1 MTTLIV
7 YDPPMCCS
15 TGVCGPEVDP
25 KLAQFAGDLDW
36 LKAQGVEVRRINLA
50 QEPGRFVDNA
60 AVKALLDR
68 SGGDEL
74 PAILVGDALVA
85 SGRYPSRNELAAMT
99 GVKAMPQ
106 PAEVTERVKELIALG
121 AAIAA
126 SCEPCFKFHYDKERK
141 LGVSVEAMREAVRIG
156 DAVKAASAKNILGF
170 ADRMLGAEESKAATS
185 SCCGGAK
192 VTQEKASSCC

>member
-1 MTTLIV
+1 MTTVTI

-50 QEPGRFVDNA
+50 QEPGRFVANA
-60 AVKALLDR
+60 AVKVVLDR

-85 SGRYPSRNELAAMT
+85 SGRYPSRDELAAMA
-99 GVKAMPQ
+99 GIMAMPQ
-106 PAEVTERVKELIALG
+106 ASEMTEQVRELIALG
-121 AAIAA
+121 AAIGA
-126 SCEPCFKFHYDKERK
+126 SCEPCFKFHYDKARQ
-141 LGVSVEAMREAVRIG
+141 LGVSVEAVREAIRMAE
-156 DAVKAASAKNILGF
+156 AVKAVSAKNIFGL
-170 ADRMLGAEESKAATS
+170 ADRMLGAEEPKAASS
-185 SCCGGAK
+185 SCCGGTRE
-192 VTQEKASSCC
+192 TQKKLSSCC